1 VTIGG
6 HEVKVEH
13 QKRGAVLARVGKGE
27 KSSSKKEKV
36 LAMVTV
42 GSRSTMC

>member
-1 VTIGG
+1 MVGG

-13 QKRGAVLARVGKGE
+13 QERGVILARVGKGV

-36 LAMVTV
+36 LAMVTI
-42 GSRSTMC
+42 GSRSMMC